1 MGWSSGI
8 GIMPQSSNEMRIFF
22 VPMQLQKD
30 SDMEC
35 RGIDQKTFSTKC
47 PIDGKGTVQAAATVT

>member
-35 RGIDQKTFSTKC
+35 RGIDQKTF
-47 PIDGKGTVQAAATVT
+47 